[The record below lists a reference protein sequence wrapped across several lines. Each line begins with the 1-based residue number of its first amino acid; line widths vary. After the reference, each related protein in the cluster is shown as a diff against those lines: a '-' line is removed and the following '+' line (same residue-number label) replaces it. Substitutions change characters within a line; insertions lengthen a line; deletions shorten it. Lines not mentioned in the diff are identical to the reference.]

1 MQIRPHEGLQI
12 DGFTLGSCLYRGG
25 FATIWDVTHPDHALP
40 MVMKVPTILDGYDA
54 PTIVGFEVEQ
64 MILPRLSG
72 VHVPQVVAV
81 GDFAVMPYLVT
92 ERIAGASMLHLFKTA
107 PRAMDEVVEV
117 AAEMVRAVHDLH
129 RQHVVHLDLK
139 PDNFLRRPTG
149 EMVCIDFGLS
159 RHDQLPDLLSEE
171 FQIPMGTFPYIAP
184 EQYLRQRD
192 DLRSDIYALGAM
204 TYELATGRK
213 PFGEPERLK
222 QVRPRLWRDPVPP
235 RALNPAIPDWLQ
247 EVILRAL
254 EVDPA
259 ARYQSAAQMLFDLQ
273 HPAQVVLTARA
284 RKMTRDSFGT
294 VFRRWR
300 RMRRVTGFSAPPSLV
315 AQIQKAPI
323 LMVAV
328 DLSPEME
335 GLAGRL
341 LLSVQRMLVIQPDAR
356 VACVN
361 VIKTNRIGLDQALDD
376 AGNHI
381 HVTRLVALKAWA
393 AGLGLAEGRVTYS
406 ILENTEPGTAIIDY
420 ASQNH
425 VDHIL
430 MGARGNSTARRYLGS
445 VSSQVVAQAPCSV
458 TVIRLPQA
466 TAADA
471 FSASDV
477 PQPGAAAE

>member
-1 MQIRPHEGLQI
+1 MQIRPREGLRI
-12 DGFTLGSCLYRGG
+12 DGFTLGTCLHRGG

-40 MVMKVPTILDGYDA
+40 MVMKVPTILDGHDA

-64 MILPRLSG
+64 MILPRLEG
-72 VHVPQVVAV
+72 AHVPRLVAV
-81 GDFAVMPYLVT
+81 GDFSVMPYLVT
-92 ERIAGASMLHLFKTA
+92 ERIAGDSMLHLFKTA
-107 PRAMDEVVEV
+107 PRPMAEVAEV
-117 AAEMVRAVHDLH
+117 AAAMVRAVHDLH

-139 PDNFLRRPTG
+139 PDNFLRRPTN

-159 RHDQLPDLLSEE
+159 RHDELPDLLSEE

-184 EQYLRQRD
+184 EQYLRQRN

-213 PFGEPERLK
+213 PFGEPARLK
-222 QVRPRLWRDPVPP
+222 QVRPRLWRDPEPP
-235 RALNPAIPDWLQ
+235 RALNPDVPDWLQ

-273 HPAQVVLTARA
+273 HPAQVVLTDRA
-284 RKMTRDSFGT
+284 RKVTRDSFGT

-300 RMRRVTGFSAPPSLV
+300 KMWHVRGFAAPPSMV
-315 AQIQKAPI
+315 AQIEKAPI

-328 DLSPEME
+328 DLTPEME
-335 GLAGRL
+335 QLADRL
-341 LLSVQRMLVIQPDAR
+341 LQSVQRMLVIQPDAR

-381 HVTRLVALKAWA
+381 HISRLVALKAWA
-393 AGLGLAEGRVTYS
+393 AGLNLPEGRVTYS
-406 ILENTEPGTAIIDY
+406 VLENTEPGSAIIDH
-420 ASQNH
+420 ATHNH

-458 TVIRLPQA
+458 TVIRLPRA
-466 TAADA
+466 TETDGTPAPPAR
-471 FSASDV
+471 
-477 PQPGAAAE
+477 PAAAV

>member
-1 MQIRPHEGLQI
+1 MQIRPHEGLAI

-25 FATIWDVTHPDHALP
+25 FATIWDVAHPEHALP

-64 MILPRLSG
+64 MILPRLTG
-72 VHVPQVVAV
+72 AHVPKVIAV
-81 GDFAVMPYLVT
+81 GDFSVMPYLVT
-92 ERIAGASMLHLFKTA
+92 ERIAGESLLALFRTA
-107 PRAMDEVVEV
+107 PRPVDEVVEV
-117 AAEMVRAVHDLH
+117 AAAMVRAVHDLH

-139 PDNFLRRPTG
+139 PANFLRRPTG

-159 RHDQLPDLLSEE
+159 RHDELPDLLAEE

-192 DLRSDIYALGAM
+192 DLRSDIFALGAM
-204 TYELATGRK
+204 VYELATGTK

-222 QVRPRLWRDPVPP
+222 QVRSRLWRDPVPP
-235 RALNPAIPDWLQ
+235 HALNADIPEWLQ

-259 ARYQSAAQMLFDLQ
+259 LRYQSAAQMLFDLQ
-273 HPAQVVLTARA
+273 HPAQVVLTDRA
-284 RKMTRDSFGT
+284 RKLARDSFGT

-300 RMRRVTGFSAPPSLV
+300 RMRRVRGFAAPPSLM
-315 AQIQKAPI
+315 AQIDKAPI

-328 DLSPEME
+328 DLAPEME
-335 GLAGRL
+335 GLAARL
-341 LLSVQRMLVIQPDAR
+341 LQSVQRMLVIQPDAR

-361 VIKTNRIGLDQALDD
+361 VIKTHRIGLDQALDD
-376 AGNHI
+376 AGNNI
-381 HVTRLVALKAWA
+381 HVVRLVALKAWA
-393 AGLGLAEGRVTYS
+393 AGLGLEEGRVTYS
-406 ILENTEPGTAIIDY
+406 ILENTEPGSAIIDY
-420 ASQNH
+420 ATHNH

-430 MGARGNSTARRYLGS
+430 MGARGASTARRYLGS

-458 TVIRLPQA
+458 TVIRLPQTAALQDA
-466 TAADA
+466 TA
-471 FSASDV
+471 
-477 PQPGAAAE
+477 E